1 MIGIICFLSNNRMK
15 IIDWQD
21 FINQLRTSVVNDLF
35 PQQII
40 ADFLMLGDPKQP
52 NADVPHILQLYSNIK
67 LIVLSD
73 SFDEIIN
80 NNDDTIHPII
90 NLINQTNCQQN
101 FDSNYIQSLQD
112 MHFFY
117 SNMDFNNALRN
128 QNLLI
133 QKMREVIG

>member
-1 MIGIICFLSNNRMK
+1 MIGTICFLSNNRMK

-21 FINQLRTSVVNDLF
+21 FINQLKTSVVNDLF

-40 ADFLMLGDPKQP
+40 ADFIMIGNPELP
-52 NADVPHILQLYSNIK
+52 NADVPYILQLYANIK

-80 NNDDTIHPII
+80 NNDDSIHPII
-90 NLINQTNCQQN
+90 NLINQTNCQEN
-101 FDSNYIQSLQD
+101 FDPSYIQSLHD

-133 QKMREVIG
+133 QRMREVIG